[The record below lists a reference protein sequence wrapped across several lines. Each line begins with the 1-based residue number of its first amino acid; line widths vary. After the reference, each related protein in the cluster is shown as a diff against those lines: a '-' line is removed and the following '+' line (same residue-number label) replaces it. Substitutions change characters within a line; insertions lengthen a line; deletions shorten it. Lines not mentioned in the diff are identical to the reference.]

1 MAEGPVRA
9 RLRFRPRLLP
19 TLVALPVAA
28 ALAGLGFWQ
37 LERAAEKR
45 ALLER
50 HAERRAAAPLPA
62 LPRPCD
68 LARHRYLRVR
78 LRGRYLADRQILLEN
93 RVHRGRVG
101 YHVYSVLVPAG
112 GGPWVLVNRG
122 WIPAPPRRTEAQAP
136 PPPAGEVD
144 VTGMLNRPA
153 AVGLR
158 LGEALEGPVRWP
170 LVLPYLD
177 ERIAT
182 RALGHEVYGCVVY
195 LDPQAP
201 GGFVREWRIVEFGPE
216 RHLAYA
222 VQWFALAAAVLV
234 LWFATQRRRREEGP

>member
-1 MAEGPVRA
+1 MPEGARRA
-9 RLRFRPRLLP
+9 RPRPLPALL
-19 TLVALPVAA
+19 ALPLAA
-28 ALAGLGFWQ
+28 ALAGLGLWQ

-68 LARHRYLRVR
+68 PDRHRYLRVR
-78 LRGRYLADRQILLEN
+78 LRGRYLPDRQILLEN

-101 YHVYSVLVPAG
+101 YHVYSVLVPAD

-122 WIPAPPRRTEAQAP
+122 WIPAPPRRAEAQAP
-136 PPPAGEVD
+136 PPPAGEAE

-158 LGEALEGPVRWP
+158 LGEALEGPLRWP
-170 LVLPYLD
+170 LVVPYLD
-177 ERIAT
+177 AGIAA
-182 RALGHEVYGCVVY
+182 RALGREVYGCVVY
-195 LDPQAP
+195 LDRGAP
-201 GGFVREWRIVEFGPE
+201 GGFVREWRIVELGPE
-216 RHLAYA
+216 RHRAYA
-222 VQWFALAAAVLV
+222 VQWFALAAAVLAIWLAV
-234 LWFATQRRRREEGP
+234 RRRREAGP